1 VTRRR
6 NCKIRRAVPLILLT
20 ASLIALCAFPARAG
34 DFPFTYP
41 SNLGLT
47 GLMETPTARVMKE
60 NRYRLGASI
69 VDPYRQYYGTVGIF
83 PRIEVNGRVTE
94 IRGVPGFNDGSSYGD
109 YKDKAVDLKF
119 QILREGK
126 FTPAFAVVIMDPHG
140 TRLYS
145 AQALVASK
153 QIYPFDFTIGMGN
166 GRYGKEPLPATGEGF
181 GLELFTDPKK
191 WWKDA
196 NVFGGVQFA
205 LTDKFVLMAEYSPIE
220 YNLQTNDPAQARYF
234 TEPVP
239 SKVNFG
245 ARWKP
250 TRWSEIDVTYQR
262 GNQLGVGFSLAF
274 DIGNPLVPIRDR
286 PYREPTDRLADPAS
300 DRIAAALSESGFSNI
315 GVDSDG
321 ITLHVEAQNDRY
333 FFATRAV
340 DVILSIVASRMPET
354 VDYLHV
360 MLKEN
365 GIPSVDFITTRTGI
379 DMLHAGE
386 IDRNRFLDL
395 STMKSDED
403 LPYVRKTVH
412 RHRFDYDVNF
422 SLETFLNDP
431 SGFFKYRFGIAGLV
445 SATTW
450 KGGSLVAGAE
460 YYPLNT
466 VSTSAV
472 PLSIPVRSDIAEY
485 KKEDVSLSRLLFE
498 QIHKTRVPLY
508 GRIAGG
514 LLEIMYAGLDGE
526 IAAPLLNGRI
536 LAGISGSAV
545 KKREPDSAFGL
556 ISGADYYTAFVNGRL
571 NIPEIDV
578 FLDVKAGR
586 FLAGDKG
593 ARVTLSKSINGV
605 VLSAWYSF
613 TDTSIFTDPLNDGY
627 HDKGISVT
635 IPLRLFL
642 GRDSKTSYRYSMSPW
657 TRDAGQD
664 IYHYR
669 TLFDYIGR
677 NVGVW
682 LSRDRKEMVALP
694 R

>member
-1 VTRRR
+1 MTRGPRG
-6 NCKIRRAVPLILLT
+6 KIRRAIPLLLLT
-20 ASLIALCAFPARAG
+20 APLIALCAFPARAG

-60 NRYRLGASI
+60 NRYRVGASI
-69 VDPYRQYYGTVGIF
+69 VDPYTQYYGTIGIF

-94 IRGVPGFNDGSSYGD
+94 VSGVPGFTEGSPYGD

-119 QILREGK
+119 QFLREGK
-126 FTPAFAVVIMDPHG
+126 LTPALALVIMDPHG

-145 AQALVASK
+145 SQALVASK

-166 GRYGKEPLPATGEGF
+166 GRYGKEPLPATGERF
-181 GLELFTDPKK
+181 GLELFTKPRE
-191 WWKDA
+191 WWNSAK
-196 NVFGGVQFA
+196 VFGGIQFA
-205 LTDKFVLMAEYSPIE
+205 PSEKFALMVEYSPIE
-220 YNLQTNDPAQARYF
+220 YHRQTNDPAQARYF

-262 GNQLGVGFSLAF
+262 GNQFGVGFSVAF

-286 PYREPTDRLADPAS
+286 PYRETPERLADPVS
-300 DRIAAALSESGFSNI
+300 DRIAFALSESGFRNI

-321 ITLHVEAQNDRY
+321 ITLHVEAENDRY

-340 DVILSIVASRMPET
+340 DVILSIVAPRMPET
-354 VDYLHV
+354 VEYLHV

-365 GIPSVDFITTRTGI
+365 GIPSVEFITTRTGI
-379 DMLHAGE
+379 DMLYAGE
-386 IDRNRFLDL
+386 IGRDRFLDL
-395 STMKSDED
+395 STMKTNED
-403 LPYVRKTVH
+403 LPYVAKTVH
-412 RHRFDYDVNF
+412 RRRFDYDVSL

-431 SGFFKYRFGIAGLV
+431 SGFFKYRFGITGLV
-445 SATTW
+445 SADTW

-460 YYPLNT
+460 YFPLNT
-466 VSTSAV
+466 VSTSTV
-472 PLSIPVRSDIAEY
+472 PLSIPVRSDIANY

-498 QIHKTRVPLY
+498 QIHKTRGPLY

-514 LLEIMYAGLDGE
+514 LLEVMYAGVDGE
-526 IAAPLLNGRI
+526 IAAPLLNGRF

-545 KKREPDSAFGL
+545 QKREPDSPFGL

-571 NIPEIDV
+571 NIPEADV
-578 FLDVKAGR
+578 YLDIKAGR

-605 VLSAWYSF
+605 VLSAWYSY
-613 TDTSIFTDPLNDGY
+613 TDTSIFTDPLNNGY

-642 GRDSKTSYRYSMSPW
+642 GRDSKTSYRYALSPW
-657 TRDAGQD
+657 TRDVGQD
-664 IYHYR
+664 ISHYR